1 MLMPH
6 PAFLTDLVS
15 RYETLSARHAED
27 RSTQTRQRL
36 DDISYTLCI
45 ATGTRDIDSALTS
58 ARRYLTDVAPEAASP
73 ALGA

>member
-1 MLMPH
+1 MPH

-15 RYETLSARHAED
+15 RYETLSALHAED
-27 RSTQTRQRL
+27 RSAQTRQRL

-58 ARRYLTDVAPEAASP
+58 ARRYLADVSSEAASP